1 MCQEETSWQHKQW
14 NWQSHTNP
22 RAENKKRFGKLCAK
36 YAVSDGSM
44 EYDYIM
50 GEVSKMSNT
59 KTPVTFTPTLNG
71 VELGNNWIVANGLKA
86 SRPLTQEEQDVMING
101 LVQLVEKRG
110 KVAVITK
117 VGDTTTVSFEG

>member
-1 MCQEETSWQHKQW
+1 MMVSGEGEERKMEK
-14 NWQSHTNP
+14 NMTN
-22 RAENKKRFGKLCAK
+22 ETKL
-36 YAVSDGSM
+36 
-44 EYDYIM
+44 
-50 GEVSKMSNT
+50 
-59 KTPVTFTPTLNG
+59 TFTPTLNG

>member
-1 MCQEETSWQHKQW
+1 
-14 NWQSHTNP
+14 
-22 RAENKKRFGKLCAK
+22 
-36 YAVSDGSM
+36 
-44 EYDYIM
+44 
-50 GEVSKMSNT
+50 MSNT